1 MSTRADTTQLRLMV
15 RIARMYYELGM
26 RQTTIASELHVSQSR
41 VSRLLKRAVAD
52 GVVRTVVVAPEGTY
66 TGLEEALEQRYG
78 LDECVVVE
86 SGRKEAEIEAA
97 LASACATYLE
107 TTLTGGDVIGLSS
120 WSATW
125 LAAAQ
130 QLSAF
135 RAPVAQKVV
144 QLFGGVGNPRVQ
156 VKATR
161 LIDLLARATGAEAV
175 FFPSPAVLG
184 SASAAE
190 QLADDASVQRLLDL
204 LPTVTISLV
213 GIGSLKPSA
222 LLRESGNMTAAADM
236 ADLGAAGAVGDVC
249 LRFFDTAGEPVASD
263 YDARVVGASAEQ
275 LRAIPRRVAAAG
287 GRRKHAAIRGAVLGQ
302 WVHVLI
308 TDVPTAR
315 ALLRKEPR
323 PASGPRGA
331 GARRRSGA

>member
-1 MSTRADTTQLRLMV
+1 MPTRADTTQLRLMV

-190 QLADDASVQRLLDL
+190 QLADDASVQRLL
-204 LPTVTISLV
+204 V

-287 GRRKHAAIRGAVLGQ
+287 GRRKHAAIRGAVLGR
-302 WVHVLI
+302 WVNVLI
-308 TDVPTAR
+308 TDVHTAR

>member
-1 MSTRADTTQLRLMV
+1 MPTRADTTQLRLMV

-175 FFPSPAVLG
+175 FFSTTL
-184 SASAAE
+184 S
-190 QLADDASVQRLLDL
+190 LA
-204 LPTVTISLV
+204 ISLT
-213 GIGSLKPSA
+213 A
-222 LLRESGNMTAAADM
+222 L
-236 ADLGAAGAVGDVC
+236 
-249 LRFFDTAGEPVASD
+249 
-263 YDARVVGASAEQ
+263 
-275 LRAIPRRVAAAG
+275 
-287 GRRKHAAIRGAVLGQ
+287 
-302 WVHVLI
+302 
-308 TDVPTAR
+308 
-315 ALLRKEPR
+315 
-323 PASGPRGA
+323 
-331 GARRRSGA
+331 

>member
-1 MSTRADTTQLRLMV
+1 MPTRADTTQLRLMV

-222 LLRESGNMTAAADM
+222 LLRESGNMTWPTSARRVRSGTCACASSTPR
-236 ADLGAAGAVGDVC
+236 ASPWPATTTRASWGRAPSSCAPSPVVWRPRAAGAST
-249 LRFFDTAGEPVASD
+249 RP
-263 YDARVVGASAEQ
+263 SA
-275 LRAIPRRVAAAG
+275 APCSG
-287 GRRKHAAIRGAVLGQ
+287 GGS
-302 WVHVLI
+302 
-308 TDVPTAR
+308 T
-315 ALLRKEPR
+315 
-323 PASGPRGA
+323 S
-331 GARRRSGA
+331 

>member
-1 MSTRADTTQLRLMV
+1 MPTRADTTQLRLMV

-222 LLRESGNMTAAADM
+222 LLRESQNTS
-236 ADLGAAGAVGDVC
+236 
-249 LRFFDTAGEPVASD
+249 RFS
-263 YDARVVGASAEQ
+263 
-275 LRAIPRRVAAAG
+275 PR
-287 GRRKHAAIRGAVLGQ
+287 
-302 WVHVLI
+302 
-308 TDVPTAR
+308 
-315 ALLRKEPR
+315 
-323 PASGPRGA
+323 
-331 GARRRSGA
+331 